1 LIAAILEAGGDALVR
16 AGLDRRHWLIGA
28 GAVALALYG
37 IVVNQTSF
45 DFARM
50 MGVYIVVLFLVSQ
63 LVAFGAFHQLPDRRL
78 LIGGG
83 LIVIGGIVL
92 AL

>member
-1 LIAAILEAGGDALVR
+1 LIAATLEASGDTLVR
-16 AGLDRRHWLIGA
+16 AGLDRRHWLIGV
-28 GAVALALYG
+28 GAPALALYG

-50 MGVYIVVLFLVSQ
+50 MGVYIVVLFVVSQ
-63 LVAFGAFHQLPDRRL
+63 LVAFRAFHQLPDRRL

-92 AL
+92 AF